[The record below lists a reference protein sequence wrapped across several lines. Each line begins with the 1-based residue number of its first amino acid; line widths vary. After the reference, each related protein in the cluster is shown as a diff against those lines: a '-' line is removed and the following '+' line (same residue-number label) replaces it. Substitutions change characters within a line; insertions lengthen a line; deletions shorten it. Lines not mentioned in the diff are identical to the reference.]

1 MTTGQRT
8 LSVLAVCLL
17 FSAAAV
23 KGDWESDANT
33 RIEQIR
39 KRDAQITVVDSNGQ
53 PVSGLSAQIEQ
64 VGHRFA
70 FGTCIAYSPLSTSA
84 EYRNFILNHFEWAV
98 CENETKWGS
107 NEPSQDFETYYNADY
122 IYNWCNSNGIKM
134 RGHCLFWEQVNS
146 NFPSWVQDLSYAT
159 YPASSDLLTEVD
171 ERLNSAVNHFR
182 NKFYN
187 WDVDNEMLTDDFF
200 TSRLG
205 DGGIV
210 HMFNAA
216 KAIAPECGMF
226 MNEYSGNSF
235 GSYNSYGYAFRA
247 NNLIS
252 MGATIDGL
260 GIQGH
265 VNSPFNPEYYWS
277 YVLEP
282 LRTIVGLPLW
292 VTEFDV
298 ETSSTGQR
306 ATDLENFYRIC
317 FSHPSVEGIIMWGF
331 WAGSQWRD
339 NAQLVENDWT
349 INAAGLR
356 YESLLNEWTT
366 SEARYTDLSG
376 NANFRGFH
384 GTYEITLS
392 APGQTTEV
400 HQIELEPGTGTAQ
413 FTLLTDLVSP
423 EPDNTPPAPDPPVWA
438 AAPAATGPVSIT
450 MTAVTADDNTPP
462 VQYYFECTN
471 FGDASSGWQTSP
483 TYTAQ
488 GLSLS
493 TQYTFRVKARDS
505 AIWDG
510 EIVPNETGWSQTASA
525 TTPPPGTEV
534 EILGTWQTGTSRAK
548 EYGYNRALVF
558 IAQAEY
564 GTTTLDSVT
573 YGGQPM
579 TRVVDIDAGTNVKV
593 YASAFIL
600 DEAGIAAAT
609 SDTFVPSW
617 SATPTYVAYTSAFL
631 GNVDQTA
638 LVGASDSNGTST
650 DTPNPIRTNP
660 LATNDRDMVIVAA
673 TCGNVGS
680 YTLEAGFTEGIDQQI
695 GSPAN
700 ATGVIGYKPATGAN
714 ETLGADY
721 SGTVNR
727 QVIIGFVINA
737 QEPPVYSNCGEVI
750 AAGRRLS
757 ADIAGAGDCYVD
769 YYDLDTFVDYWLN
782 ETCTGPDN
790 CHGADF
796 EPADGV
802 VDLFDF
808 SDFANQWLTCNDPE
822 GIGCT
827 PNW

>member
-1 MTTGQRT
+1 M
-8 LSVLAVCLL
+8 SVLAVCLL
-17 FSAAAV
+17 FSESAV

-39 KRDAQITVVDSNGQ
+39 KRDAQITVLYLNSQ
-53 PVSGLSAQIEQ
+53 PVSGLNVQIEQ
-64 VGHRFA
+64 VKHHFA
-70 FGTCIAYSPLSTSA
+70 FGTCIAYSPLSSSA
-84 EYRNFILNHFEWAV
+84 EYRDFILNHYEWAV

-107 NEPSQDFETYYNADY
+107 NEPIRDSETYYEADY

-134 RGHCLFWEQVNS
+134 RGHCLFWEQVNG
-146 NFPSWVQDLSYAT
+146 NFPGWVEDLSYAT
-159 YPASSDLLTEVD
+159 YPTSSDLLTEVD
-171 ERLNSAVNHFR
+171 ERITSAVNHFR
-182 NKFYN
+182 YKFAN
-187 WDVDNEMLTDDFF
+187 WDVDNEMLSDDFF

-205 DGGIV
+205 DNGIV

-247 NNLIS
+247 YNLIN
-252 MGATIDGL
+252 MGATINGI

-265 VNSPFNPEYYWS
+265 IDSPFEPENYWN

-282 LRTIVGLPLW
+282 LRTWVGLPIW

-298 ETSSTGQR
+298 PTDVGQR
-306 ATDLENFYRIC
+306 AIDLENFYRLC

-331 WAGSQWRD
+331 WSDSQWRD
-339 NAQLVENDWT
+339 SASLVESDWT

-366 SEARYTDLSG
+366 RENRYTDLSG
-376 NANFRGFH
+376 NADFRGFH

-392 APGQTTEV
+392 APGQTPEV

-413 FTLLTDLVSP
+413 FMLMTDL
-423 EPDNTPPAPDPPVWA
+423 EAPDADITPPQPDPPVWA
-438 AAPAATGPVSIT
+438 AAPAAAGPVSIT
-450 MTAVTADDNTPP
+450 MTATTVTDDTPP

-471 FGDASSGWQTSP
+471 FGDANSGWQTSP

-488 GLSLS
+488 GLSPS
-493 TQYTFRVKARDS
+493 TGYIFRVKARDS

-510 EIVPNETGWSQTASA
+510 EIFPNETVWSQTASA
-525 TTPPPGTEV
+525 TTLPPDTDVTIIGQ
-534 EILGTWQTGTSRAK
+534 WQTGTNHAK
-548 EYGYNRALVF
+548 EYGYNRVLVF
-558 IAQAEY
+558 IAHAEY
-564 GTTTLDSVT
+564 GTTNLDSVT

-579 TRVVDIDAGTNVKV
+579 TGVVGISAGSAVKV
-593 YASAFIL
+593 YTTAFIL

-617 SATPTYVAYTSAFL
+617 SATPTYVAYTSAFF
-631 GNVDQTA
+631 GNVDQA
-638 LVGASDSNGTST
+638 SLVSAADSNGTST
-650 DTPNPIRTNP
+650 GADPIRTNP
-660 LATNDRDMVIVAA
+660 LATGDCDMVVVAA

-680 YTLEAGFTEGIDQQI
+680 YTLEAGFTEGIDLQI

-700 ATGVIGYKPATGAN
+700 ATGVTGHKLATGAN
-714 ETLGADY
+714 EIPGADF

-727 QVIIGFVINA
+727 QVIIGFVIKA
-737 QEPPVYSNCGEVI
+737 QEPPNFSNCSEVI
-750 AAGRRLS
+750 TGGYRLT
-757 ADIAGAGDCYVD
+757 ADIAGTGDCYVD

-782 ETCTGPDN
+782 DNCTGPDN

-796 EPADGV
+796 EPTDGV
-802 VDLFDF
+802 VDLYDF
-808 SDFANQWLTCNDPE
+808 SDFANQWLVCNNPE
-822 GIGCT
+822 DAECS